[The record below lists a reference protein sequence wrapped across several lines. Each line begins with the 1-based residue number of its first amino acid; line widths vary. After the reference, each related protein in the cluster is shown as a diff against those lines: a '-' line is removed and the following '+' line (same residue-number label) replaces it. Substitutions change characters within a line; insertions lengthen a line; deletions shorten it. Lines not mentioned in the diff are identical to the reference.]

1 MNFRKA
7 QENDIPRIAALI
19 GAERDTTLLN
29 TPAAIDAQIKRDIDT
44 GQFEWLLTEAS
55 AGIAVAR
62 IAVIPPPPIYDLKGG
77 LAGIVLDTWQVPSME
92 PLDRHLR
99 DRGAAMLV
107 MDCRADDAAKRS
119 QLEALGYVATTH
131 YMLKP
136 ALASQTASPAIRVA
150 TEADIPAL
158 VAFNREGR
166 ERLHEANPAFWVSHP
181 DAETRFGFWMKMSLT
196 MRDRAIFVSEFD
208 GQPNG
213 FLIAQPPSPI
223 QVPIALD
230 EAKVGVI
237 DDFHCTSFGAS
248 LKIAQDKSPAH
259 SLLNAAE
266 ADFLKRGKSAA
277 MAICPAAW
285 AAKARL
291 LEEAGYRIHHT
302 WFVRPAVT
310 NL

>member
-1 MNFRKA
+1 MILRKA

-19 GAERDTTLLN
+19 GADRSTALSN
-29 TPAAIDAQIKRDIDT
+29 TPAAIETLIKRDIET
-44 GQFEWLLTEAS
+44 GQFEWLLTETGAD
-55 AGIAVAR
+55 IAVAR

-77 LAGIVLDTWQVPSME
+77 LAGVVLDTWQLPSIE

-107 MDCRADDAAKRS
+107 IDCRADDTVKRN

-136 ALASQTASPAIRVA
+136 ALAPQTASTAIRTA

-166 ERLHEANPAFWVSHP
+166 ERLHEANPAFWVSHL
-181 DAETRFGFWMKMSLT
+181 DAETRFGFWTTISLT
-196 MRDRAIFVSEFD
+196 MRDRAIFVSEHN

-223 QVPIALD
+223 QVPIVLD

-248 LKIAQDKSPAH
+248 LKTAQDTRPAR

-266 ADFLKRGKSAA
+266 ADFIKRGKSAA
-277 MAICPAAW
+277 MAICPVAW
-285 AAKARL
+285 PTKARL
-291 LEEAGYRIHHT
+291 LEEAGYKIDHT
-302 WFVRPAVT
+302 WFVNPAVT
-310 NL
+310 IL